1 MYKRSKGRSKNNALS
16 TSVTMFIVTGDKINN
31 KSVLMIESENNFS
44 GVTREELIARMQQAR
59 IPKKPK
65 EDKGINKRSVKL
77 KELFKGYIKLVKIF
91 LARPEN
97 VVCKIDMEGCTK
109 IATCIHHVS
118 GRTGTK
124 LKDEKDWMAS
134 CESCNLWVEVNDGQA
149 RKLGFKK
156 SRLGKV
162 NK

>member
-1 MYKRSKGRSKNNALS
+1 ML
-16 TSVTMFIVTGDKINN
+16 
-31 KSVLMIESENNFS
+31 
-44 GVTREELIARMQQAR
+44 TREEQIARNQAAR

-65 EDKGINKRSVKL
+65 EDQKIKNRSVKL

-91 LARPEN
+91 LARPQN
-97 VVCKIDMEGCTK
+97 VVCAIGMEGCTK
-109 IATCIHHVS
+109 LATCVHHVS

-134 CESCNLWVEVNDGQA
+134 CESCNLWVEVNDGEA
-149 RKLGFKK
+149 RKRGFKK

-162 NK
+162 NKS

>member
-1 MYKRSKGRSKNNALS
+1 ML
-16 TSVTMFIVTGDKINN
+16 
-31 KSVLMIESENNFS
+31 
-44 GVTREELIARMQQAR
+44 TREETLARLQAAR

-65 EDKGINKRSVKL
+65 EDKAPAKRSDKL
-77 KELFKGYIKLVKIF
+77 TELFKGYIKLVKIF

-97 VVCKIDMEGCTK
+97 VVCAIGMEGCTK
-109 IATCIHHVS
+109 LATCVHHVS

-134 CESCNLWVEVNDGQA
+134 CESCNLWVEVNDGEA
-149 RKLGFKK
+149 RKRGFKK

-162 NK
+162 NKN

>member
-1 MYKRSKGRSKNNALS
+1 ML
-16 TSVTMFIVTGDKINN
+16 
-31 KSVLMIESENNFS
+31 
-44 GVTREELIARMQQAR
+44 TREETLERLRQAR

-65 EDKGINKRSVKL
+65 EYQKIKNRSDKL

-97 VVCKIDMEGCTK
+97 VVCAIGMEGCTK
-109 IATCIHHVS
+109 IATCVHHVS

-134 CESCNLWVEVNDGQA
+134 CESCNRWVEENDGEA
-149 RKLGFKK
+149 RKRGFKK
-156 SRLGKV
+156 TRLGKV
-162 NK
+162 NKQ

>member
-1 MYKRSKGRSKNNALS
+1 MLIISGTLINRLS
-16 TSVTMFIVTGDKINN
+16 I
-31 KSVLMIESENNFS
+31 LMVEYSENPS
-44 GVTREELIARMQQAR
+44 IPSREETLLRLQQAR

-65 EDKGINKRSVKL
+65 EDKGLKNRSVKL

-91 LARPEN
+91 LSRPEN
-97 VVCKIDMEGCTK
+97 VACKINQEGCTK
-109 IATCIHHVS
+109 IATCVHHVS

-134 CESCNLWVEVNDGQA
+134 CESCNLWVEVNDGKA
-149 RKLGFKK
+149 RELGFKK

-162 NK
+162 NKA

>member
-1 MYKRSKGRSKNNALS
+1 ML
-16 TSVTMFIVTGDKINN
+16 
-31 KSVLMIESENNFS
+31 
-44 GVTREELIARMQQAR
+44 TREEHIARLQAAR

-65 EDKGINKRSVKL
+65 EDCKIKNRSVKL

-97 VVCKIDMEGCTK
+97 VVCQIGMEGCTK
-109 IATCIHHVS
+109 VATCVHHVS

-134 CESCNLWVEVNDGQA
+134 CDSCNLWVEVNDGEA
-149 RKLGFKK
+149 RKRGFKK
-156 SRLGKV
+156 SRLAKV
-162 NK
+162 NKS

>member
-1 MYKRSKGRSKNNALS
+1 MLIVSGININRLS
-16 TSVTMFIVTGDKINN
+16 I
-31 KSVLMIESENNFS
+31 LMVEYSENPS
-44 GVTREELIARMQQAR
+44 LPSREERLLRLQAAR

-65 EDKGINKRSVKL
+65 EEKGINKRSEKL
-77 KELFKGYIKLVKIF
+77 KELFKGYLKLVKIF

-97 VVCKIDMEGCTK
+97 VTCKIDMPGCTK
-109 IATCIHHVS
+109 LATCVHHVS

-134 CESCNLWVEVNDGQA
+134 CESCNLWVEVNDGKA
-149 RKLGFKK
+149 RELGFKK

-162 NK
+162 NKP

>member
-1 MYKRSKGRSKNNALS
+1 ML
-16 TSVTMFIVTGDKINN
+16 IVSGININ
-31 KSVLMIESENNFS
+31 RLSVLMVEYSENPGLPS
-44 GVTREELIARMQQAR
+44 REEILLRLQASR

-65 EDKGINKRSVKL
+65 EDSRLKNRSVKL

-97 VVCKIDMEGCTK
+97 IACKIDMEGCTK
-109 IATCIHHVS
+109 TATCVHHVS

-124 LKDEKDWMAS
+124 LKDEKDWMPS
-134 CESCNLWVEVNDGQA
+134 CESCNRWVEENDGIA
-149 RKLGFKK
+149 RKMGFKK
-156 SRLGKV
+156 SRLGKI